1 MSAAPYV
8 TLDRPGLVHEVCPYC
23 GGDGKSEAWF
33 GDTCRATRCG
43 YCAGR
48 GYVVT
53 ESRVPQPERRAA

>member
-1 MSAAPYV
+1 MSAV
-8 TLDRPGLVHEVCPYC
+8 ILDRPGLVHEVCSCC

-33 GDTCRATRCG
+33 GDACRVTRCG

-53 ESRVPQPERRAA
+53 EASDAQPEERAE